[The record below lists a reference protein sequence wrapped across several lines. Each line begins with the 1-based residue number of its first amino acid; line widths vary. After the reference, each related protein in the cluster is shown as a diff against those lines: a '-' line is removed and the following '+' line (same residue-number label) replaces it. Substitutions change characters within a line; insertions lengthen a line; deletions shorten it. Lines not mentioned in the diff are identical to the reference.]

1 MCQVSGSI
9 SQKRR
14 GHLDVCA
21 VKCKNHGLASKLLGF
36 SVNSIL
42 GVKFDLIFGPTQS
55 ILRVFCAKL
64 CTNMPWST
72 WKRLVQKKKGH
83 FSRVNLQNVRGAI
96 RRILA
101 CPGLRVRASTTMIPG
116 TILTSNM
123 SVTVGTLAIPGT
135 RIYFAPGVRTRIC
148 CQRYTAVFR

>member
-1 MCQVSGSI
+1 MWLSTKITGWQCNYLVLVYIRFWALNLTQYWSYAVSS
-9 SQKRR
+9 S
-14 GHLDVCA
+14 
-21 VKCKNHGLASKLLGF
+21 N
-36 SVNSIL
+36 
-42 GVKFDLIFGPTQS
+42 
-55 ILRVFCAKL
+55 FCAKL
-64 CTNMPWST
+64 CANMPWST
-72 WKRLVQKKKGH
+72 WKRLVQKKKVH